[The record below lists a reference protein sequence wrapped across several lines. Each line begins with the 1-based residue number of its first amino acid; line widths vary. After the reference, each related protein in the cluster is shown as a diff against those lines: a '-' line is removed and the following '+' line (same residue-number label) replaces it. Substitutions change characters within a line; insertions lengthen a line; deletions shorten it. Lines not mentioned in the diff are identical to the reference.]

1 MTLGVIQSLKRIKI
15 TRKKR
20 RNIMRSTVM
29 RMRRKKNLW
38 KMRKSRIKPSSTRL
52 LRNLKVIKFKI
63 LVKMIW
69 WFSCTLHKES
79 MLI

>member
-29 RMRRKKNLW
+29 RMRRKKNL
-38 KMRKSRIKPSSTRL
+38 
-52 LRNLKVIKFKI
+52 
-63 LVKMIW
+63 
-69 WFSCTLHKES
+69 
-79 MLI
+79 